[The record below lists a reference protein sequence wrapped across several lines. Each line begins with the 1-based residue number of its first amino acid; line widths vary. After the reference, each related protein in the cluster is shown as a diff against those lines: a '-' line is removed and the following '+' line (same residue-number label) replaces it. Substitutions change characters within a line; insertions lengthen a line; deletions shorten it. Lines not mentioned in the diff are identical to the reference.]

1 MTSEDSTKL
10 QNKIFEIYDLAIADY
25 NWDLLCKE
33 NSDDPN
39 SRERGGTLTPFGVG
53 EMVPSIAE
61 PAFSLTEIGEI
72 SDPIMSQYGWH
83 ILKLN
88 GVTPLP
94 SFEDYKAQL
103 SRRIQRDSRSN
114 KSKEA
119 LVSRLKIENEFQE
132 NYETKSMIYNL
143 VDSISFTGSWK
154 IEEVDGDT
162 WIFSLSDS
170 VYNVND
176 FESYVNKNFRK
187 AGTGHESLRINQ
199 LFNSFVEEELIEYEK
214 QHLESKYE
222 DYRYLMKEYRE
233 GILLFEIMEDE
244 VWAKSGIDSLGLFT
258 FYQNNL
264 DDYKVKESAS
274 LITFEAINDL
284 EAQNLLDRL
293 NQIVEDTTINL
304 ENVKELVAK
313 EFPEVTINIAKNIKT
328 DDTGWADWMSAG
340 NGVYKTGDRNEV
352 AAIMDYKPETFSELD
367 QIKGIVIS
375 DYQDFLD
382 KEWIETLNRKYKVR
396 INKKELNILYNS
408 LVQ

>member
-1 MTSEDSTKL
+1 M
-10 QNKIFEIYDLAIADY
+10 IF
-25 NWDLLCKE
+25 
-33 NSDDPN
+33 
-39 SRERGGTLTPFGVG
+39 
-53 EMVPSIAE
+53 
-61 PAFSLTEIGEI
+61 
-72 SDPIMSQYGWH
+72 
-83 ILKLN
+83 
-88 GVTPLP
+88 
-94 SFEDYKAQL
+94 
-103 SRRIQRDSRSN
+103 
-114 KSKEA
+114 
-119 LVSRLKIENEFQE
+119 
-132 NYETKSMIYNL
+132 NL